1 MHLCGMCV
9 YFSVYLYVYCVSMCV
24 YFLCICISHVY
35 VCICAF
41 DVCVFSCV
49 CICVCVLAVFV
60 CLMCVCLCVLCVCV
74 CLFIFP
80 HSANAWSP
88 FLFSCGAGWFS
99 EREPV
104 ELLSEMRCYTLLSA
118 FCPGLEL
125 YS

>member
-49 CICVCVLAVFV
+49 CICVCVLAVCICVFDVCVFV
-60 CLMCVCLCVLCVCV
+60 CVVCLC
-74 CLFIFP
+74 LFVYVFP
-80 HSANAWSP
+80 TQLMH
-88 FLFSCGAGWFS
+88 G
-99 EREPV
+99 
-104 ELLSEMRCYTLLSA
+104 LLSFSVVEQDGFLSENQWNC
-118 FCPGLEL
+118 FLR
-125 YS
+125 